1 MELKKHIPNAITCLN
16 LVCGC
21 LSVYCTFRYSILW
34 AGGFIFIAA
43 VLDFFDGF
51 AARMLNVKSE
61 IGKQLDSLADVIS
74 FGLAPGIIMLKLL
87 ELSFIAA
94 PSCGMVCKYMPFIA
108 LIIPVFSALR
118 LAKFNI
124 DTRQSDT
131 FIGLA
136 TPANALLIASLPF
149 LLSEWGVSDIF
160 PFKAYLFFFVLNPY
174 VLVCYTIIFSYL
186 LVSEVPLF
194 AMKFK
199 NFKWIDNKLI
209 FIFLGISLIL
219 ILLFYFAAVPI
230 IIFLYIILSMINNF
244 NKKTI
249 S

>member
-1 MELKKHIPNAITCLN
+1 MGFKKHIPNTITCLN

-21 LSVYCTFRYSILW
+21 LSIYCTFRYSILW

-51 AARMLNVKSE
+51 AARILNVKSE

-87 ELSFIAA
+87 ELSFIAE

-136 TPANALLIASLPF
+136 TPANAILIASLPF
-149 LLSEWGVSDIF
+149 LISDWGVSCLF
-160 PFKAYLFFFVLNPY
+160 PLKPYLFFFVLNPY
-174 VLVCYTIIFSYL
+174 VLVSYTIIFSYL
-186 LVSEVPLF
+186 LVSKIPLF

-199 NFKWIDNKLI
+199 SFKWKDNKLI
-209 FIFLGISLIL
+209 FIFLGSSLIL

-230 IIFLYIILSMINNF
+230 IIFLYLILSVINNF